1 MKGNL
6 GDILIFRIA
15 GTVRKK
21 TVFWLA
27 VFMVVAAAN
36 VYFPLAIEAAEVQV
50 IEAQSG
56 DLFELQYRMLQP
68 GEPLVL
74 VWKNQISEYAG
85 IFFMEDNYWLKNKRE
100 NQPVL
105 LLGLDVMAKPG
116 HKALEIDLW
125 SQGQK
130 IERLVVTLEIAAR
143 DFPVRELTVDQKY
156 VTPPKEVLARTKRE
170 AEILAMVY
178 SVITPE
184 YLAEGPFIMPCEGR
198 LSPNFG
204 QRRVYNKV
212 PRSVHT
218 GVDIAVPLGHPI
230 KASNSGRVV
239 LASDLYYSGKTVI
252 LDHGLGLFTSYSHLS
267 KLLVK
272 RGETVQTGQV
282 IGLAGSTGL
291 STGPHLHW
299 GAKIH
304 EARVDPLSL
313 LELDWII
320 HN

>member
-1 MKGNL
+1 MKGNI

-21 TVFWLA
+21 TIFWLA
-27 VFMVVAAAN
+27 VFMAVAAAN

-56 DLFELQYRMLQP
+56 DLFELQYRILRP

-85 IFFMEDNYWLKNKRE
+85 IFFMEDNYWLKNKGE
-100 NQPVL
+100 NKPVL

-230 KASNSGRVV
+230 TASNSGRVV

-299 GAKIH
+299 AAKIH